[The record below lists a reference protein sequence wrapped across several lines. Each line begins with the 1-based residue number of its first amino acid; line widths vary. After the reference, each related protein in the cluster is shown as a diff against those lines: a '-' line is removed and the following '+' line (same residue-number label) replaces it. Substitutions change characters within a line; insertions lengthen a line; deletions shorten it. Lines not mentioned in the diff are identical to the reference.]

1 MSKPTVTLMQAE
13 PAPVVLWDREPETSN
28 QTGTET
34 MKIRNLTHLIET
46 LRQVFDH
53 TSEPFEMTVYHLA
66 PGVTLQR
73 VQNKDLAWEHL
84 NPQRRDDW
92 QICDRTEPGI
102 VRRVTVRTST
112 GEATLDT
119 VLEQAF
125 KASPDPQNAL

>member
-1 MSKPTVTLMQAE
+1 
-13 PAPVVLWDREPETSN
+13 
-28 QTGTET
+28 
-34 MKIRNLTHLIET
+34 MKIRDLTHLIET

-84 NPQRRDDW
+84 NPQCRDDW
-92 QICDRTEPGI
+92 QICDRTEPGV

-119 VLEQAF
+119 VLAQAF
-125 KASPDPQNAL
+125 KASPDPQNTL

>member
-1 MSKPTVTLMQAE
+1 
-13 PAPVVLWDREPETSN
+13 VLWDREPETSN

-125 KASPDPQNAL
+125 KASPDPQNTL